1 MVARV
6 LVINEYKLDVSQVS
20 SKLQDLYC
28 STLFAK
34 SLEDA
39 LRIISS
45 QFIDVVFL
53 FLPKDF
59 YEGSSKLFFDFFS
72 ILRQLCG
79 VIPIIGLTESNEQK
93 IPSIEL
99 EDIICVGINRFD
111 LLRRINLFVKMKNL
125 FDDNLL
131 SNMYLE
137 ERNAQKIVTIF
148 HNNVDFL
155 HKSIFE
161 NTEIVVLRTWP
172 MVDNV
177 SDADLFIININH
189 THAHECCANLRLRK
203 INKYKPIVFTFDK
216 FSEEKV
222 KQAIE
227 LDIGFTDIIDSTSNP
242 LITKC
247 RLNSLIKYKKLYDA
261 FSKKLKKSLY
271 LSTIDSITEIYNR
284 SFFEDYL
291 KNKDH
296 NFSNSAIIMLD
307 VDKFKLINDKY
318 GHSFADSVL
327 KYVSNTIKRC
337 IRSSDIVARYGGDE
351 FIILMR
357 DITRSTAENVVNR
370 VQKKISDFG
379 CQNIKCSVS
388 IGMCYIE
395 RVENTSIYEAILIAD
410 KFMYIAKQSGGNSV
424 RVCA

>member
-6 LVINEYKLDVSQVS
+6 LVINEYKLDVGQIS
-20 SKLQDLYC
+20 SKLEDFYC
-28 STLFAK
+28 STLLAK
-34 SLEDA
+34 SLEDS

-53 FLPKDF
+53 SLPKNF
-59 YEGSSKLFFDFFS
+59 SEKSSKLFFDFFS

-79 VIPIIGLTESNEQK
+79 IIPIVGITESNEQE
-93 IPSIEL
+93 IPPIEL
-99 EDIICVGINRFD
+99 EDIICINIDRFN
-111 LLRRINLFVKMKNL
+111 LLKRVKLLVKMKNL

-131 SNMYLE
+131 SDMYLE

-161 NTEIVVLRTWP
+161 NTEVVVLRTWP
-172 MVDNV
+172 MIDNV
-177 SDADLFIININH
+177 SDSDLFIININH

-203 INKYKPIVFTFDK
+203 INRHKPIVFTFDK
-216 FSEEKV
+216 FSEEKI
-222 KQAIE
+222 KQTIE
-227 LDIGFTDIIDSTSNP
+227 LDMGFTDIIDSASNP

-271 LSTIDSITEIYNR
+271 LSAIDSTTEVYNR

-296 NFSNSAIIMLD
+296 NFSNSAVIMLD

-327 KYVSNTIKRC
+327 KHVSNMIKRY

-351 FIILMR
+351 FIILMH
-357 DITRSTAENVVNR
+357 DITRSIAENVVHR
-370 VQKKISDFG
+370 IQKKISDFAY
-379 CQNIKCSVS
+379 QNVRCSVS
-388 IGMCYIE
+388 VGVCYIE
-395 RVENTSIYEAILIAD
+395 RIEKTSIYEAISIAD

-424 RVCA
+424 KVCA